1 MPMFTI
7 CKKSV
12 TIDGRLETVYG
23 VKSDKIIFDDVSPNI
38 NEVERLLAL
47 LNGNDIDSEHLTDVI
62 EDFVAAN

>member
-38 NEVERLLAL
+38 NEVERLLTL